1 MLRQFVVLLFIPFEL
16 FPLPTA
22 DGTKNILFAS
32 LIVIVTLQHT
42 HILVVVDQLGIGRV
56 DMTLAKREIVNGI
69 QQIRFPHSA
78 IPEKTIYFGGER
90 NFCLENVFVI
100 EYRKLFKYHP
110 HYISRTKLKNIL
122 LSIDFLS
129 KKNYFCDLNCHR
141 HKNSDKIITTIK
153 HYGY

>member
-1 MLRQFVVLLFIPFEL
+1 MLRQFVVLFLIPLEL
-16 FPLPTA
+16 FPLPAA
-22 DGTKNILFAS
+22 DGTKDLLFTS

-42 HILVVVDQLGIGRV
+42 HILSVVDQLGIGRI
-56 DMTLAKREIVNGI
+56 DMALTKREIMNGI
-69 QQIRFPHSA
+69 QQIGLPHSV
-78 IPEKTIYFGGER
+78 IPEKTIYIGRER
-90 NFCLENVFVI
+90 NFCLKNVFII

-110 HYISRTKLKNIL
+110 YYISRTKLKNIL